1 MRAFYILHK
10 FYTRQTYSLTDF
22 INVSRPSHTETVSE
36 LLIDIPSASCTVFEN
51 IRSVVEAAASK
62 AYTQPCVSKGWQG
75 MGISSPSNNGS
86 KLYDIRQTMSQ
97 WVGWDLSLIQQD
109 DLLRLI
115 IEFADRLIAVR
126 VKSSPCF
133 NGVD

>member
-1 MRAFYILHK
+1 
-10 FYTRQTYSLTDF
+10 
-22 INVSRPSHTETVSE
+22 
-36 LLIDIPSASCTVFEN
+36 
-51 IRSVVEAAASK
+51 
-62 AYTQPCVSKGWQG
+62 
-75 MGISSPSNNGS
+75 MGISSPSNNVS

-109 DLLRLI
+109 ELLRLI

-126 VKSSPCF
+126 VKLSQCC